1 LLCTAPRARYAI
13 VLVLVVFLAY
23 INLIF
28 GVKFTEAQSSAWMLS
43 MGIGYVSSRFMLG
56 GECL

>member
-1 LLCTAPRARYAI
+1 M
-13 VLVLVVFLAY
+13 LVLVVFLAY